1 MTSAL
6 GLALALGTGLLTGL
20 FFFGSLWW
28 TTKKVLR
35 SSHSA
40 LILTGSL
47 LVRTAVVLAG
57 LWLSA
62 QGRWANAAAFLLGFL
77 AARAV
82 VVRWSKTCT

>member
-1 MTSAL
+1 MSDFL
-6 GLALALGTGLLTGL
+6 LLVLALAAGFLLGT